1 MVILRSQNPILMLK
15 WDSLLMFPV
24 CEKSIGLSHSA
35 GGGNGRL
42 HVEVQTA
49 LSVCLLKD
57 HQILLARD
65 EMWPLLWWTEWSMAE
80 SELPYMISWWGIES
94 WGNGHCDG
102 AAGWDNTSKRMIN
115 ITFNGPYTWEPQ
127 VPIEIHNQYC
137 DIELIV
143 VVTILKIMIE
153 IVIIIIVIIIT
164 LIIVMIIILN
174 DDGDEDT
181 DNDILTSE
189 VSYILHPSCNTHS
202 QCLIFYCGILGNAYH
217 KQRIACY
224 LREFL
229 SCSHAIF
236 QWNIDKDW
244 R

>member
-1 MVILRSQNPILMLK
+1 MLNIDLTTLTITRCRAYGAQSYCIL
-15 WDSLLMFPV
+15 
-24 CEKSIGLSHSA
+24 
-35 GGGNGRL
+35 
-42 HVEVQTA
+42 
-49 LSVCLLKD
+49 
-57 HQILLARD
+57 HQIGYFSDVLI
-65 EMWPLLWWTEWSMAE
+65 TEAS
-80 SELPYMISWWGIES
+80 SSYYIHIL
-94 WGNGHCDG
+94 NGHCDG